1 MSKTRHPLRKIC
13 VRFYPRPCKHYFEPL
28 SVQTRSLIGKW
39 WHQLERGPKGATCCK
54 KCVFVF
60 IHDLVDTL
68 SNHIRS
74 KTGTR
79 NKRELPTVL
88 SWRNSKK
95 NCICFF
101 ALGAWP
107 SNEPCRIH
115 LPACWEHWTT
125 ILAAAKPSWQHFLR
139 PIHLSNFFVPQQTR
153 TPQEAQAGAY
163 S

>member
-1 MSKTRHPLRKIC
+1 MVAPIRAMSKTRHPLRKIC

-28 SVQTRSLIGKW
+28 SEQNRSLIGKW

-60 IHDLVDTL
+60 NHDLVDTL

-79 NKRELPTVL
+79 NKRELPTAL

-95 NCICFF
+95 TVSVFLPWELGPAMSLIEHICQ
-101 ALGAWP
+101 LVG
-107 SNEPCRIH
+107 N
-115 LPACWEHWTT
+115 TGQQ
-125 ILAAAKPSWQHFLR
+125 SWQQ
-139 PIHLSNFFVPQQTR
+139 LSRVDNIFEADPFV
-153 TPQEAQAGAY
+153 
-163 S
+163 